1 MIVFIDMI
9 KICNLREILIRIFKK
24 TACLIGL
31 EIQFHKLEAFLSH
44 KNKIIEIII
53 LLTKLLIG
61 AKIVRVNY
69 RLVKNIILQ
78 VKSA

>member
-44 KNKIIEIII
+44 KNKIIEII